1 MIHDNI
7 EWSREDDLARDDVSG
22 EICAMCTFTTS
33 ELHLFIHDRN
43 S

>member
-22 EICAMCTFTTS
+22 EICAMCTTS
-33 ELHLFIHDRN
+33 ELHLFIQDRN